1 MKGQQI
7 TKRLALIFYLVKRG
21 GYPSLADI
29 KEYLREKDFDQSERN
44 LKRDLATIRDQLGIV
59 IKYDHFHRGYYVDRN
74 ETISKNSFESMI
86 ELSNINDLIIENMK
100 GFGMQPD
107 YLEIESRIDLA
118 GMENFKPLMK
128 AIRERKVVTFDYFK
142 YTTGESGHYKM
153 SPYFIKEYERRW
165 YVIGVKEGAK
175 GRRIFGMDRITNL
188 KISHET
194 FTRDE
199 RVLNT
204 RFGQIMGVNFMREE
218 TEKVL
223 LEFSVKRGRYVKSLP
238 WHSSQRVIEESEDKI
253 LIELTVYPSWELFN
267 KIMQFGHEVR
277 VVEPDW
283 LAVKIREEYEMGLS
297 LYKE

>member
-1 MKGQQI
+1 MKGQLI
-7 TKRLALIFYLVKRG
+7 TKRLALIVYLVNRG
-21 GYPSLADI
+21 GYPSKAEI
-29 KEYLREKDFDQSERN
+29 MAYLREKNFDQSGRN
-44 LKRDLATIRDQLGIV
+44 LSRDLATIRDELGIV
-59 IKYDHFHRGYYVDRN
+59 IKYSRFHQGYYVDRD
-74 ETISKNSFESMI
+74 ETVSKNSFESMI
-86 ELSNINDLIIENMK
+86 ELSNINDLLIENMK

-107 YLEIESRIDLA
+107 YLEIESRIDMV
-118 GMENFKPLMK
+118 GMQNFKPLMK
-128 AIRERKVVTFDYFK
+128 AIRERKRISFDYFK
-142 YTTGESGHYKM
+142 YTTSENGHYKM

-165 YVIGVKEGAK
+165 YVIGEKEGVIE
-175 GRRIFGMDRITNL
+175 RRIFGMDRITNL

-204 RFGQIMGVNFMREE
+204 RYGQIMGVNFMREE
-218 TEKVL
+218 IEKVL

-238 WHSSQRVIEESEDKI
+238 WHSSQRVVEESEEKI

-283 LAVKIREEYEMGLS
+283 LADKVREEYEMGLS
-297 LYKE
+297 LYK